1 MVRNL
6 VTLSNCRR
14 SIAAQGVLAAV
25 SCLLAGFLRADPPE
39 DEFPWLD
46 APMGFHLDR
55 LGPKT
60 VTVELERYRKVLH
73 VASTRAQDRRADG
86 TRSAPFSAVGQAL
99 AAAEPGAR
107 GGRVAILVAAGT
119 YPEGPLVMK
128 PGVDLFGG
136 YSAETWQR
144 DIFANAAILD
154 GEGRE
159 RVLIG
164 ADDARIDGFVV
175 QNGRVRSHGAGMALR
190 RASPVVSNNIFRD
203 NHTLEPEDFDHHT
216 TRLRMRG
223 HDGGAI
229 ALVDYANPEIKHNL
243 FIGNTTQIGNGAA
256 ISMQT
261 DCIPE
266 IGYNVFWGN
275 RSGVGDIK
283 RSRTS
288 NGGAISMLYSS
299 RPAVMHNLFV
309 ENEALGR
316 SDGGAVFCEYYSN
329 PEIRNNVF
337 LNNYAQDDSGAI
349 EAQKYSL
356 PKIYGNLMYGNHVD
370 GSGGAVSEDE
380 AAYDLVNNIIAHNTG
395 KDPAAFGTHHGYM
408 RVLNNTVVYNHAGA
422 EDGAAVHHINAKS
435 PFLKAPVI
443 RNNIFWGN
451 TPAQIKAESPV
462 DFTYNI
468 IEGGYPGY
476 QNADRDPGFRD
487 DGLTFGI
494 AACER
499 DAARFVSQFELPGA
513 ALDVD
518 ELAGRIARIGDTW
531 TLVIGNGEASAWVWG
546 LAACEKGAELVIYPT
561 YRLHETS
568 YALNRGIFS
577 EFPPYDI
584 DGDPRQPMNVDL
596 GADEFVLEE

>member
-1 MVRNL
+1 
-6 VTLSNCRR
+6 
-14 SIAAQGVLAAV
+14 
-25 SCLLAGFLRADPPE
+25 
-39 DEFPWLD
+39 
-46 APMGFHLDR
+46 
-55 LGPKT
+55 
-60 VTVELERYRKVLH
+60 
-73 VASTRAQDRRADG
+73 
-86 TRSAPFSAVGQAL
+86 
-99 AAAEPGAR
+99 
-107 GGRVAILVAAGT
+107 
-119 YPEGPLVMK
+119 MK
-128 PGVDLFGG
+128 SGVDLFGG

-144 DIFANAAILD
+144 DIFANTTILD
-154 GEGRE
+154 GEDQE

-164 ADDARIDGFVV
+164 ADDARLDGFVV
-175 QNGRVRSHGAGMALR
+175 QNGRVRSHGAGMTLR
-190 RASPVVSNNIFRD
+190 RASPVITNNVFRH
-203 NHTLEPEDFDHHT
+203 NHTLEPEDFDHDT

-223 HDGGAI
+223 HDGAAI

-256 ISMQT
+256 IAMQT

-275 RSGVGDIK
+275 RAGVGDIN

-316 SDGGAVFCEYYSN
+316 SDGGAVFCEYFSN

-349 EAQKYSL
+349 EAQKFSL

-395 KDPAAFGTHHGYM
+395 KDPSAFGTHHSYM
-408 RVLNNTVVYNHAGA
+408 RVLNNTVVYNHA
-422 EDGAAVHHINAKS
+422 EDEHGVAVHHINAKS
-435 PFLKAPVI
+435 PFLRAPVL
-443 RNNIFWGN
+443 RNNILWGN
-451 TPAQIKAESPV
+451 TPAQINAESPV
-462 DFTYNI
+462 DFVYNI
-468 IEGGYPGY
+468 IEGGHPGY
-476 QNADRDPGFRD
+476 KNADRDPGFRD
-487 DGLTFGI
+487 DGLTFGV
-494 AACER
+494 AACEQ
-499 DAARFVSQFELPGA
+499 DAARFASRFELPDA

-531 TLVIGNGEASAWVWG
+531 TLVIGNSEAFVRVWG
-546 LAACEKGAELVIYPT
+546 LAACDKGADLVIYPT

-568 YALNRGIFS
+568 FALNRGIYS

-584 DGDPRQPMNVDL
+584 DGDPRKPMSVDL
-596 GADEFVLEE
+596 GADEFVPEE